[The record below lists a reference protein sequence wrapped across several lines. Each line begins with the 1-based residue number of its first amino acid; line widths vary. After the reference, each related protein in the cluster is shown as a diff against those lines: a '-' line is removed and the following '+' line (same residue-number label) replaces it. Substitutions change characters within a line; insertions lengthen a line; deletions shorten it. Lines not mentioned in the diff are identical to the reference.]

1 MIKKTYLETFEEI
14 NYHLSNGKKVY
25 AYEPCYYLTKEYG
38 LFVWNSEKGNK
49 EYNAHIFIPAEKDS
63 KRYWIEEEIA
73 DPAVKPEVGY
83 VFETNTG
90 SHVYIN
96 LKKGKKFY
104 GAELN
109 GKQNSCK
116 VFNEDGHVEKRNI
129 YLVKKVK

>member
-1 MIKKTYLETFEEI
+1 MIKKTYLKTFEQI
-14 NYHLSNGKKVY
+14 NQQLSAGKKVY
-25 AYEPCYYLTKEYG
+25 MDEPNFYFTKEYG
-38 LFVWNSEKGNK
+38 FIVFTNSDSHSKF
-49 EYNAHIFIPAEKDS
+49 YNTEIKISTYMK
-63 KRYWIEEEIA
+63 YWVEEEVEE
-73 DPAVKPEVGY
+73 PAVKPEVGF

-96 LKKGKKFY
+96 LKKGNKFY

-116 VFNEDGHVEKRNI
+116 VFNEDGHVEKRNT

>member
-1 MIKKTYLETFEEI
+1 MIKKTYLDTFEQI
-14 NYHLSNGKKVY
+14 NNALHEKRVVY
-25 AYEPCYYLTKEYG
+25 VDDGYNFKAKYTSEYG
-38 LFVWNSEKGNK
+38 LIKLTDKKGVV
-49 EYNAHIFIPAEKDS
+49 YNAAIRIAPTLL
-63 KRYWIEEEIA
+63 YWIEEEVQ
-73 DPAVKPEVGY
+73 DPAVKPEVGF

-116 VFNEDGHVEKRNI
+116 VFHEDGHVEKRNI
-129 YLVKKVK
+129 YLVKKIK